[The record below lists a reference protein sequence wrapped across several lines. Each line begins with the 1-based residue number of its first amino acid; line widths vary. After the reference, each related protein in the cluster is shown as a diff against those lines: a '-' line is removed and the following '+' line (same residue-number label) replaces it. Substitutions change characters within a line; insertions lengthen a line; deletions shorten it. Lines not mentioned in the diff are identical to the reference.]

1 MKIQKEQFDKLSQ
14 LDRIEYTSYV
24 NSIKN
29 NQTQYLVL
37 SLALIILGSSL
48 ALIILVSLGNIG
60 FWGLFSI
67 LIGILYFILTES
79 QINRWKKEVNN
90 KFFEVKPRGKK

>member
-29 NQTQYLVL
+29 NQTQYLVI
-37 SLALIILGSSL
+37 SLALILF
-48 ALIILVSLGNIG
+48 VPLGNIG
-60 FWGLFSI
+60 FWRLFSI